1 MSFLQI
7 TDRAIIDDSVR
18 ELQYHEYEPGT
29 GTNLNNPGEIRI
41 NIETQDL
48 FTLPAE
54 SFLQIEG
61 QLQKTDGTTYA
72 DADVISLT
80 NNGIMF
86 LFDSL
91 KYQLSGQEIEYVLY
105 PGQAT
110 TMLGLLKYS
119 DDFAKSQGLNQL
131 WFKDTGTN
139 ASVDAAV
146 NTGFSVRHSVLIK
159 KPAPKG
165 TFSFAIPLKHVF
177 GFCEDYEKVVYGVKH
192 TLTLIRS
199 SDDNAIFRLAAA
211 GAGKVV
217 LSKIAWFIPHVEPND
232 EAKMELYKII
242 ENKTTLEVA
251 YRLRQCDTITVPGS
265 TSFSWRLTVKSA
277 PEKPRYVIVGFQTD
291 KDSNQERNPAL
302 FDHCNVANMHVM
314 LNSVRYPVIDF
325 NSNFAQQ
332 KYSRM
337 YKEAADF
344 KQKFFGIDPLMANS
358 NLNPTDYK
366 ELFPLFVFDVS
377 KQSEKLKNSVTDI
390 TVKATFSN
398 NVPAGTQAFAVVIS
412 DRIIQLQSDGHKLNV
427 VF

>member
-119 DDFAKSQGLNQL
+119 DDFARSQGLNQL

-159 KPAPKG
+159 KPVPKG

-217 LSKIAWFIPHVEPND
+217 LSKIAWFVPHVEPND

-242 ENKTTLEVA
+242 ENKTTLELA

-302 FDHCNVANMHVM
+302 FDHCNVVNMHVM
-314 LNSVRYPVIDF
+314 LNSVRYPVIEKTKRIA
-325 NSNFAQQ
+325 NF
-332 KYSRM
+332 Y
-337 YKEAADF
+337 
-344 KQKFFGIDPLMANS
+344 
-358 NLNPTDYK
+358 
-366 ELFPLFVFDVS
+366 LF
-377 KQSEKLKNSVTDI
+377 I
-390 TVKATFSN
+390 ARVKSPF
-398 NVPAGTQAFAVVIS
+398 
-412 DRIIQLQSDGHKLNV
+412 L
-427 VF
+427 